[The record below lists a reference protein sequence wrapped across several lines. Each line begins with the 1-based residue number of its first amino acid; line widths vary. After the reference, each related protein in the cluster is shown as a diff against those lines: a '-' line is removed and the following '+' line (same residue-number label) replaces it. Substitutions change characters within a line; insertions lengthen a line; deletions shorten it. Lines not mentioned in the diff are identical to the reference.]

1 MNDNDFFTKI
11 NDAILLDYNNFNL
24 WERAFISNILHK
36 VIYKQPVSKKQKIL
50 VLNIIDKRC

>member
-36 VIYKQPVSKKQKIL
+36 VIYKQPVSKKTK
-50 VLNIIDKRC
+50 KYWF